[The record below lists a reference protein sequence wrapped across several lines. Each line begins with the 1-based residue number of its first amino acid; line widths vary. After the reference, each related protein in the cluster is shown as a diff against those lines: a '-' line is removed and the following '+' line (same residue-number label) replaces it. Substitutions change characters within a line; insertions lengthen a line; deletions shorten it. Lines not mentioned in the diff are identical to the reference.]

1 MNSKKLLFL
10 FLIIFVF
17 KGSFAQKKFQQA
29 NDDYAVKKNN
39 FMFSLGYGAPSFV
52 RTYLKYKNTHENY
65 EVSGFGPFVVKS
77 EFMLSKKFG
86 VGINASFSQSKINWL
101 EEGGYDTIQQ
111 VYRAFEQ
118 GIKAYEVSF
127 TLRGNYHFWKRKQID
142 SYAGLGIGYGY
153 IHMWSYTLAHTTR
166 FSIVYD
172 FPPPLSLECTW
183 GIKYFPIKNLGVF
196 AELGLGKSFLL
207 FNKYFIPEALAQ
219 GGITI
224 KL

>member
-118 GIKAYEVSF
+118 GIKAYEVS
-127 TLRGNYHFWKRKQID
+127 NPKRK
-142 SYAGLGIGYGY
+142 L
-153 IHMWSYTLAHTTR
+153 
-166 FSIVYD
+166 
-172 FPPPLSLECTW
+172 
-183 GIKYFPIKNLGVF
+183 
-196 AELGLGKSFLL
+196 SFLEKKT
-207 FNKYFIPEALAQ
+207 N
-219 GGITI
+219 
-224 KL
+224 